1 MSKKNV
7 FTTAITFLILV
18 LTLSGCKQK
27 EAEKAQ
33 EEVMVEYDEAES
45 SLPIDRL
52 NLLPG
57 FRVEV
62 YADSIDGARS
72 MAMGDNGTLFV
83 GTRNENKVYAI
94 QDRDRDFRADR
105 VIELDTTLEVPNGI
119 AYRNGSLYVAEV
131 GRMLRYDSIENKLQ
145 NPPKPVVVYDDYPT
159 EFHHGWK
166 YIAFGP
172 DDKLYV
178 PVGAPCNICDSTSAD
193 KRYAT
198 ITRMDPDG
206 SNREIYAHGVR
217 NTVGFTW
224 HPETQEMWFT
234 DNGRDMMG
242 DDVPP
247 CELNKITEAGQHF
260 GYPFCHGVT
269 VKDPEFG
276 DQRPCSDFVP
286 PVQPMGAHTAPLGV
300 KFYTADMFPGKYKD
314 YAFVAEHGSW
324 NRSKKVGYRISLVEL
339 QDGEAVGYTTFIDGW
354 LDEPSQE
361 QFGRPVD
368 ILFLEDGSMLISD
381 DYGDAIYR
389 VTYDKNQV
397 ASTD

>member
-1 MSKKNV
+1 MRTKSNYQQTLLFIFLLVGFISCKQTESKKTDGAAV
-7 FTTAITFLILV
+7 V
-18 LTLSGCKQK
+18 Q
-27 EAEKAQ
+27 
-33 EEVMVEYDEAES
+33 YDEAES
-45 SLPIDRL
+45 NLPIERL
-52 NLLPG
+52 NLPTG
-57 FRVEV
+57 FKIEV

-72 MAMGDNGTLFV
+72 MALGENGTLFV

-94 QDRDRDFRADR
+94 QDRDNDFRADR

-131 GRMLRYDSIENKLQ
+131 NRLLRYDSIESKLD
-145 NPPKPVVVYDDYPT
+145 NPPTPIVVYDDYPT

-172 DDKLYV
+172 DNKLYV
-178 PVGAPCNICDSTSAD
+178 PVGAPCNICDSTVSD
-193 KRYAT
+193 QRFAT

-224 HPETQEMWFT
+224 HPETKELWFT

-247 CELNKITEAGQHF
+247 CELNRVTEAGQHF
-260 GYPFCHGVT
+260 GYPFCHGGT

-276 DQRPCSDFVP
+276 DQRLCSDFVAP
-286 PVQPMGAHTAPLGV
+286 AQAMGAHTAPLGV
-300 KFYTADMFPGKYKD
+300 KFYTSDMFPMKYKD

-339 QDGEAVGYTTFIDGW
+339 EDGEAVSYETFIDGW
-354 LDEPSQE
+354 LDEATQE

-368 ILFLEDGSMLISD
+368 ILFLKDGSMLISD

-389 VTYDKNQV
+389 VTFEKNQV
-397 ASTD
+397 AGAD